1 MVVNVKI
8 LKNYYI
14 LAIVSAMLLRSSFP
28 KFSLWQLAWVAFI
41 PLFFAL
47 RSQKTSK
54 AFLLSFLC
62 GFLFN
67 VFLVFWLINVTVP
80 GMLIVAAY
88 LALYIALFGAA
99 YSYAAERMSFWQRLF
114 FAPAL
119 WVLLEFA
126 RGMFLTGFPWSLLGY
141 SQSYNI
147 AAIQAADIFGAYGI
161 SFIVVFVNVFLF
173 EVLIGFWQKK
183 ALRSFKLIVPLL
195 IIFVWFAYG
204 AYRVQQD
211 PQRSC
216 PLKVA
221 VVQGNI
227 PQEIKWVES
236 FRPNI
241 FKKYKLLT
249 EIVHL
254 KAEPDLI
261 VWPETSFPDHL
272 ELGENDAPLRQ
283 FASQAGVPIM
293 VGSIRIKGPRYFN
306 STLLFSTKGEVLGVY
321 DKMHLVPFGEYIPAR
336 FFMPFI
342 ARIVPIED
350 FTPGRDFK
358 LFAIAS
364 ANGPVL
370 KFATLICFEDILSDL
385 ASGFVR
391 RGADFLVNMT
401 NDAWF
406 GDTSSPYQHM
416 QASVLRAVE
425 NRAYVVRAA
434 NTGISCIID
443 DAGRVETSV
452 INDKGKETFVT
463 GSASGVIFKTGR
475 KSFYTGVG
483 DIFSVACGLYAA
495 LLMLILWRRPKL
507 TKPFMSMFLV
517 CISLAFC
524 FALHAASPVYAAISQ
539 DQAKELSL
547 RYYRGVV
554 NFEAGRY
561 DAAMAEF
568 QSVGEVDPYYKD
580 VGQYIEKCVGVLEQ
594 GRQDLYRAV
603 DSQATDKKEFD
614 LYFLGKSYYEKGE
627 YRRAIEVFKAVLAK
641 KPDDKF
647 AKYYVK
653 LCQDVLSGT
662 QEAKKVRLSP
672 DEEKAIHIGDLE
684 KEVAYVKSDIK
695 EQQGMENF
703 LENKAQ
709 RKADRDELIRKKER
723 QLKEQEELLGEER
736 EDYLAQ
742 AKISKR
748 TEKIKKESEKWKIM
762 KERLASDQPG
772 VPADLTEYPV
782 YLNRADSYYVTMKE
796 SLRESR
802 WNSAGLNA
810 INVSLY
816 YCDTLLI
823 YFYSIKSAVPKHEN
837 IARLILD
844 NVKRA
849 DTDANIYHIH
859 AILNLKKIVESEDRP
874 IARNEAIFLADHAEK
889 LAEWC
894 KAVLP

>member
-1 MVVNVKI
+1 MAFRKLFFNP
-8 LKNYYI
+8 YI
-14 LAIVSAMLLRSSFP
+14 LSVLSSILLRLSFP
-28 KFSLWQLAWVAFI
+28 KFPLWLLAWVAFI

-47 RSQKTSK
+47 RGQKSSK

-67 VFLVFWLINVTVP
+67 VSLVFWLINVTVP
-80 GMLIVAAY
+80 GMFIVAAY

-99 YSYAAERMSFWQRLF
+99 YSYTRDRMSFWQRLF
-114 FAPAL
+114 FAPSL

-126 RGMFLTGFPWSLLGY
+126 RGMFLTGFPWGLLGY

-147 AAIQAADIFGAYGI
+147 AAIQAADIFGAYGV

-173 EVLIGFWQKK
+173 EASIGFWQKK
-183 ALRSFKLIVPLL
+183 PLRSCKIFIPILIV
-195 IIFVWFAYG
+195 FVWFAYG
-204 AYRVQQD
+204 AYRIYQN
-211 PQRSC
+211 PQRSYS
-216 PLKVA
+216 LKVA

-249 EIVHL
+249 EIAHL
-254 KAEPDLI
+254 KAEPDLV
-261 VWPETSFPDHL
+261 VWPETSFPYYL
-272 ELGENDAPLRQ
+272 ELGDNDAPLRQ
-283 FASQAGVPIM
+283 FASQAGVPLL
-293 VGSIRIKGPRYFN
+293 VGSIRLKDLHYYN
-306 STLLFSTKGEVLGVY
+306 STLLFSTKGEVLEIY
-321 DKMHLVPFGEYIPAR
+321 DKIHLVPFGEYIPAR
-336 FFMPFI
+336 SFVPFI
-342 ARIVPIED
+342 VRILPIED
-350 FTPGRDFK
+350 FTPGKSFK
-358 LFAIAS
+358 IFSIAS

-425 NRAYVVRAA
+425 NRVYVVRAA

-443 DAGRVETSV
+443 DVGRIEASV
-452 INDKGKETFVT
+452 RDDKGKETFVT
-463 GSASGVIFKTGR
+463 GSTSGVIFKTGR

-483 DIFSVACGLYAA
+483 DIFSVACSLYAA
-495 LLMLILWRRPKL
+495 LLMLILWRRPKS
-507 TKPFMSMFLV
+507 KSNRSIFLV
-517 CISLAFC
+517 CLFC
-524 FALHAASPVYAAISQ
+524 VFYIASPAYAAISQ
-539 DQAKELSL
+539 DQQKELSL

-568 QSVGEVDPYYKD
+568 QSVGVVDPYYKD
-580 VGQYIEKCVGVLEQ
+580 VGQYIEKCIRILEE
-594 GRQDLYRAV
+594 GRQDLYKAV

-627 YRRAIEVFKAVLAK
+627 YRRALEVFKTVLAK
-641 KPDDKF
+641 RPDDKF
-647 AKYYVK
+647 AKYYAK

-672 DEEKAIHIGDLE
+672 GEEKAIHIGDLE
-684 KEVAYVKSDIK
+684 KEVAYIKADIK
-695 EQQGMENF
+695 EQEGVERF
-703 LENKAQ
+703 LENKAE
-709 RKADRDELIRKKER
+709 RKASRDELIRKKER

-742 AKISKR
+742 AKISRR
-748 TEKIKKESEKWKIM
+748 TEKIKKEAQKWKIM

-772 VPADLTEYPV
+772 VPSDLAEYPI
-782 YLNRADSYYVTMKE
+782 YLNRADGYYATMKE
-796 SLRESR
+796 SLRASR

-810 INVSLY
+810 INASLY

-823 YFYSIKSAVPKHEN
+823 YFYNIKSASPKHEN
-837 IARLILD
+837 IARLILA

-849 DTDANIYHIH
+849 DTDENVYHIH
-859 AILNLKKIVESEDRP
+859 AILNLKKIVEDEDRP
-874 IARNEAIFLADHAEK
+874 ITRNEAIFLADHAEK

-894 KAVLP
+894 KSVLP